1 MICRRCGKDVVGTNK
16 CLYCGKVLDS
26 FVNTGSGGGDGEPST
41 TQNNIADGQTTSGAS
56 TSSYQDYSSTY
67 GVGGYGDT
75 SYMDYEDKSPEAFY
89 HRYQGT
95 SSLEKGKK
103 IIDILKKV
111 ILFTALAA
119 FVGLIVSVA
128 MDSNIVPE
136 LFGYDVYSD
145 SDQEMFEFIN
155 KLFMVFLTFI
165 FAPLA
170 LTCVS
175 EILDWLSMKAFADE
189 VERSEIDAKSL
200 LTKNRLSDSNGKK
213 EYMFV
218 SNSLCMKDEP
228 SQKTAMGAKVIIKTI
243 ITVAM
248 IIVFM
253 NFVSYLTLTLMPMME
268 NPEEL
273 YLMMYTDTEFWLDP
287 NILSLGIAFWG
298 NLIIN
303 SITNSIVNKKYTRWV
318 KNMKAQ
324 GEQNNEM
331 H

>member
-1 MICRRCGKDVVGTNK
+1 MICKRCGKDVVGTKK
-16 CLYCGKVLDS
+16 CLYCGKVLDE
-26 FVNTGSGGGDGEPST
+26 FVNTGGLSEGGQSTPQGDFTDGQDVNNST
-41 TQNNIADGQTTSGAS
+41 TNT
-56 TSSYQDYSSTY
+56 YQDYGSTY
-67 GVGGYGDT
+67 GSTGYGET
-75 SYMDYEDKSPEAFY
+75 SYMDYEDKSPETFY
-89 HRYQGT
+89 HRYQET

-111 ILFTALAA
+111 LLFTALAA

-170 LTCVS
+170 LTCVG

-189 VERSEIDAKSL
+189 VERSEVDAKTL

-218 SNSLCMKDEP
+218 SNSLIFALNALSSSFLLFLNSRMSSKP
-228 SQKTAMGAKVIIKTI
+228 TS
-243 ITVAM
+243 
-248 IIVFM
+248 
-253 NFVSYLTLTLMPMME
+253 ME
-268 NPEEL
+268 
-273 YLMMYTDTEFWLDP
+273 
-287 NILSLGIAFWG
+287 G
-298 NLIIN
+298 
-303 SITNSIVNKKYTRWV
+303 
-318 KNMKAQ
+318 
-324 GEQNNEM
+324 
-331 H
+331 